1 MTTKKSLAAT
11 VLAFVLAA
19 SGSTSGQTSGGL
31 PEIAWEVV
39 PGAIYNTLNNGITL
53 TFGCRTV
60 THNPT
65 WSPGGVTRNSLVKL
79 HIRLQPPRA
88 DGTYATGAGVYS
100 SGTDRNNMVGSQICD
115 LRRGADTVS
124 FSNITLPSTDPQY
137 IERLRLAVR
146 YYRGERYS
154 PHRGLRMN
162 NGAHFFFRANGGF
175 TDNVNDGPTPQA
187 LADSEDYD
195 GF

>member
-1 MTTKKSLAAT
+1 MTTKKSSASA

-19 SGSTSGQTSGGL
+19 SGSTSGQTSGGQ

-39 PGAIYNTLNNGITL
+39 PGAIYNTLNNGVTL
-53 TFGCRTV
+53 TFGCRTD

-65 WSPGGVTRNSLVKL
+65 WSPGGVPRNSLVKL

-88 DGTYATGAGVYS
+88 DGTYSAGAGVYS
-100 SGTDRNNMVGSQICD
+100 SGTHRNNMAGSRICD
-115 LRRGADTVS
+115 LRRGADTVN

-137 IERLRLAVR
+137 IAQLRLVVR
-146 YYRGERYS
+146 YYRLYS

-162 NGAHFFFRANGGF
+162 NSAYFFFRGNGGF
-175 TDNVNDGPTPQA
+175 TDNVNDGPTPA
-187 LADSEDYD
+187 ARAAAASED